1 MKKPVYFILML
12 AIAFAAISAGLNTN
26 SNEADL
32 TANFTSGNPAIESIN
47 ALSFGPE
54 GILFIGDSKK
64 ATIYALDT
72 QDKAK
77 KEKGSDIR
85 IEGFDEK
92 VAAALGT
99 TVDNIKITDM
109 AVNPVSK
116 MAYFSISTM
125 DGTPVLLRLN
135 GENLENVPLKEVN
148 YSEIKINDPIG
159 KDVKDKWDRPRRVW
173 AISDLKYH
181 DGKVLVSGLSNKEFA
196 STFRSIE
203 FPFSENQVA
212 ASLEVWHAAHGA
224 YETHAPIKTFDVIT
238 LEGIDYLLA
247 SYTCTPLV
255 LFPLDELKEGVH
267 KKGRTVAELGA
278 GNSPLDMISYEKEGK
293 KFFLMS
299 NNNRPVMRFDYTD
312 IANFRETLTEP
323 VEEFAVATG
332 VSYDNLPFPH
342 VLQMDLLDAE
352 NVLYMQ
358 RTADGDLLLRTRSTK
373 WM

>member
-159 KDVKDKWDRPRRVW
+159 
-173 AISDLKYH
+173 
-181 DGKVLVSGLSNKEFA
+181 
-196 STFRSIE
+196 
-203 FPFSENQVA
+203 
-212 ASLEVWHAAHGA
+212 
-224 YETHAPIKTFDVIT
+224 
-238 LEGIDYLLA
+238 
-247 SYTCTPLV
+247 
-255 LFPLDELKEGVH
+255 
-267 KKGRTVAELGA
+267 
-278 GNSPLDMISYEKEGK
+278 
-293 KFFLMS
+293 
-299 NNNRPVMRFDYTD
+299 
-312 IANFRETLTEP
+312 
-323 VEEFAVATG
+323 
-332 VSYDNLPFPH
+332 
-342 VLQMDLLDAE
+342 
-352 NVLYMQ
+352 
-358 RTADGDLLLRTRSTK
+358 
-373 WM
+373 